1 MLSVAAGTS
10 VQVAPIRRW
19 RRTLSIPDP
28 GPSEALAAKS
38 APATLNRSPSAG
50 PAANE
55 TLGTV
60 VSRTTVAVP
69 VSIRLLVEGSAP
81 SNDSTS

>member
-1 MLSVAAGTS
+1 MLSVAPATS
-10 VQVAPIRRW
+10 VQVAPISRW
-19 RRTLSIPDP
+19 SRTLSMPDP
-28 GPSEALAAKS
+28 DVSDALAEKS

-50 PAANE
+50 PAEKE
-55 TLGTV
+55 TLGSV

-69 VSIRLLVEGSAP
+69 ESIRLLVEGSAP